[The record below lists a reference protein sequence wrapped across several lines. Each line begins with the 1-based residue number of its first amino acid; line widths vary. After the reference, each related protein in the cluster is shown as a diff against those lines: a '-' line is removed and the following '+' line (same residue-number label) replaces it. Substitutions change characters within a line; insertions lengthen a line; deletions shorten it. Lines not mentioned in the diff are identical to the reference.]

1 MKRPQQHISESL
13 GTDEES
19 QESQEDSGVTTW
31 DSHPGRGGKGRGLE
45 WSGKDLHQEVE

>member
-13 GTDEES
+13 GTDES

-31 DSHPGRGGKGRGLE
+31 GSHPGRGREGRGLE